1 VNGQSTCVGS
11 NVGTTVG
18 TTARSR
24 QVKKASAGLARS
36 AVRQQV
42 AAVCY
47 RTGTRGIEF
56 LLVRTRSGRW
66 IFPKGGVEA
75 GLTQAQSAAL
85 EAFEEAGVHGRIEEM
100 PFARYRLSRSADQ
113 KLAREKSNGK
123 KSIRKKLVRKLKESR
138 ARDRSARAAHAD
150 SEAVTAHLC
159 EVSHL
164 EAPQEPYRTPTWFSP
179 EKAKR
184 RLIENRDNELG
195 EELANVVDRAVS
207 RIRRLEASTGKEFQ
221 NDALRKVR
229 FEAFEDVRLPRW
241 GNAAVLR
248 RLLVDPHSARPVATI
263 EVEAAPIP
271 PLRRKKNYV
280 Q

>member
-1 VNGQSTCVGS
+1 MNGQSTCVGS
-11 NVGTTVG
+11 SPSSPQIG
-18 TTARSR
+18 
-24 QVKKASAGLARS
+24 KASTDLARP
-36 AVRQQV
+36 ALRQQV

-56 LLVRTRSGRW
+56 LLVRTRGGRW

-100 PFARYRLSRSADQ
+100 PFARYRLAKTNGR
-113 KLAREKSNGK
+113 KSIRK
-123 KSIRKKLVRKLKESR
+123 KSIRKPKNSR
-138 ARDRSARAAHAD
+138 DAAPAAEGD
-150 SEAVTAHLC
+150 TVTAHLC

-164 EAPQEPYRTPTWFSP
+164 EAPQEPYRTPTWFLP

-184 RLIENRDNELG
+184 RLLENRDHELG
-195 EELANVVDRAVS
+195 EELANVVNRAAS
-207 RIRRLEASTGKEFQ
+207 RIRRLEASAGKEFQ

-229 FEAFEDVRLPRW
+229 FEAFEDIHLPRW

-248 RLLVDPHSARPVATI
+248 RLLLDSRSPRPPGAI
-263 EVEAAPIP
+263 EVEAPAPL
-271 PLRRKKNYV
+271 LRRKKNYI

>member
-1 VNGQSTCVGS
+1 M
-11 NVGTTVG
+11 
-18 TTARSR
+18 R
-24 QVKKASAGLARS
+24 
-36 AVRQQV
+36 
-42 AAVCY
+42 
-47 RTGTRGIEF
+47 TRG
-56 LLVRTRSGRW
+56 GRW

-100 PFARYRLSRSADQ
+100 PFARYRPSRSADQ
-113 KLAREKSNGK
+113 KLTREKSNGK
-123 KSIRKKLVRKLKESR
+123 KSIRKKSAHNQKESR
-138 ARDRSARAAHAD
+138 DQAQAARAAYAH
-150 SEAVTAHLC
+150 SETVTAHLC

-164 EAPQEPYRTPTWFSP
+164 EASQEPYRTPTWFSP

-184 RLIENRDNELG
+184 RLIENRHKELG
-195 EELANVVDRAVS
+195 DELASVVDRAVS

-229 FEAFEDVRLPRW
+229 FEAFEDVHFPRW

-248 RLLVDPHSARPVATI
+248 RLLVDSDSARPVGSI
-263 EVEAAPIP
+263 EVEAPATL
-271 PLRRKKNYV
+271 LRRKKNYV

>member
-1 VNGQSTCVGS
+1 M
-11 NVGTTVG
+11 G
-18 TTARSR
+18 TTAASR
-24 QVKKASAGLARS
+24 QIGKSAADLARPT
-36 AVRQQV
+36 VRQQV

-56 LLVRTRSGRW
+56 LLVRTRGGRW

-100 PFARYRLSRSADQ
+100 PFARYRLANAVSQ
-113 KLAREKSNGK
+113 KE
-123 KSIRKKLVRKLKESR
+123 KSIRKKLIRNRKESR
-138 ARDRSARAAHAD
+138 ARDRSARPYAD
-150 SEAVTAHLC
+150 DETVTAHLC

-164 EAPQEPYRTPTWFSP
+164 EAPQEAYRTPTWFSP

-184 RLIENRDNELG
+184 RLMENRDHDLG
-195 EELANVVDRAVS
+195 EELSGVVDRAVS
-207 RIRRLEASTGKEFQ
+207 RIRRLEASAGKEFQ

-229 FEAFEDVRLPRW
+229 FEAFEDMHLARS
-241 GNAAVLR
+241 GNPARLR
-248 RLLVDPHSARPVATI
+248 RLLIDARNPRPAAAI
-263 EVEAAPIP
+263 EVEAPVP
-271 PLRRKKNYV
+271 VLRHKKNYV